1 MVLFR
6 RQTRLTMSWFSF
18 SDRSTNNTEVV
29 KMAPIH
35 TDYKRM
41 CGSKLEFQV
50 PNITEVACDL
60 QKLKYLVLLGLAKYE
75 QKKAS
80 SQPFSEIHDVIYTM
94 LSMGHGVMGG
104 CWSCIVK
111 LFLPA
116 ASAAAGL
123 HLTFSIIQ

>member
-75 QKKAS
+75 
-80 SQPFSEIHDVIYTM
+80 
-94 LSMGHGVMGG
+94 
-104 CWSCIVK
+104 
-111 LFLPA
+111 
-116 ASAAAGL
+116 
-123 HLTFSIIQ
+123 